1 MSNLSER
8 VLGAAIEI
16 HTDQLITY
24 LKLSGCS
31 LDYLLNF
38 NVTKMKDSIK
48 RVIYN
53 PKKMS

>member
-53 PKKMS
+53 HKD